1 VFSPFSG
8 LLDEV
13 VHCHL
18 CPKIFKSQIFLDKH
32 HQKSHQKVSEKG
44 PTKGR
49 KQSESE
55 SQKDRQKFESK
66 DERRKSTE
74 FGSLSFTSIQESDD
88 FDSNKNSNK
97 SSNKNVRPKKVKSK
111 EGSKGQPNQKSLPE
125 NGKPDQLSNK
135 SQKGHKSFNE
145 NIDKSVSNKNSDK
158 NSNKS
163 SNSGKRGRS
172 FEENPSS
179 SPGTKNIE
187 TRRAGLDS

>member
-1 VFSPFSG
+1 VFSLFSG

-32 HQKSHQKVSEKG
+32 LQKSHQKVTEKG

-49 KQSESE
+49 QQSESE
-55 SQKDRQKFESK
+55 SQKDRKKFESK

-97 SSNKNVRPKKVKSK
+97 NVRPKKVKPK
-111 EGSKGQPNQKSLPE
+111 EGSKGQPNQKSPPL

-135 SQKGHKSFNE
+135 SQKGLKSFKE
-145 NIDKSVSNKNSDK
+145 NIDKSVSNKNS
-158 NSNKS
+158 NKS
-163 SNSGKRGRS
+163 SKRRRS
-172 FEENPSS
+172 FEEDPSS
-179 SPGTKNIE
+179 SPGTINIE
-187 TRRAGLDS
+187 TRHGG

>member
-1 VFSPFSG
+1 
-8 LLDEV
+8 
-13 VHCHL
+13 
-18 CPKIFKSQIFLDKH
+18 
-32 HQKSHQKVSEKG
+32 VSEKG
-44 PTKGR
+44 PSKGR

-55 SQKDRQKFESK
+55 SQKDRKKFESK
-66 DERRKSTE
+66 DDRRKSTE

-97 SSNKNVRPKKVKSK
+97 SSNKSSNKNVRPKKVKPK
-111 EGSKGQPNQKSLPE
+111 EESKGQPNQKSPPL

-135 SQKGHKSFNE
+135 SQEGHKSFKE

-163 SNSGKRGRS
+163 SNSGKRRRS

-187 TRRAGLDS
+187 TRHAGLDS